1 MPFYT
6 FTREKG
12 GGVRSDRKRM
22 YHLVTFDGE
31 RRNLTVDREILCLI
45 NNVMVFFTVGNFDFI
60 KKKNSTEWKL
70 AAVRQSRMNFVFQ
83 LLARCS
89 RLNDTKDSPRF
100 QMYLIFPVKPVART
114 FYNRLFKI
122 PIKIGIYSSPYNF
135 NKNISIITR
144 RLISSKLSNLSIVYI
159 LLILLWILTGLISVP
174 SLHRWI
180 IERTHPYNTSL

>member
-60 KKKNSTEWKL
+60 KKKSNVNNSD
-70 AAVRQSRMNFVFQ
+70 QN
-83 LLARCS
+83 
-89 RLNDTKDSPRF
+89 N
-100 QMYLIFPVKPVART
+100 
-114 FYNRLFKI
+114 
-122 PIKIGIYSSPYNF
+122 
-135 NKNISIITR
+135 
-144 RLISSKLSNLSIVYI
+144 
-159 LLILLWILTGLISVP
+159 
-174 SLHRWI
+174 
-180 IERTHPYNTSL
+180 